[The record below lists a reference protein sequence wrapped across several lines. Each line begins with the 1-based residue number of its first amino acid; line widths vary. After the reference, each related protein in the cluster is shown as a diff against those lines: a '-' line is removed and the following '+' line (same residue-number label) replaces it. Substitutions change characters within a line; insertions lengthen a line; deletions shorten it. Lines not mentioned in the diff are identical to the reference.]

1 MLNKSFSLK
10 SDSNLEKL
18 IVGLL
23 QIKGIQIK
31 TRRKYTFKSQS
42 KSWKLQQ
49 FSQRQQALILQLF
62 STTLVSLILKT
73 INLEMQSINTHKL
86 SKKRTQVGNKSS
98 LSITKI
104 EAWLNII
111 LVTWLMPWKI
121 ISKRFFWTLTML
133 TTISTEA
140 MCIYTRLDSLRNMR
154 NTLRLMRTLIQ
165 LLALT
170 LIMQRITMRK
180 GWYQEQSEELCQE
193 PEKFDQKNA
202 YI

>member
-10 SDSNLEKL
+10 SDSSSERL

-23 QIKGIQIK
+23 QIKEIQIRI
-31 TRRKYTFKSQS
+31 RRKYTFKSQS

-62 STTLVSLILKT
+62 STILVSLILRT
-73 INLEMQSINTHKL
+73 INSEMQSINTHKL
-86 SKKRTQVGNKSS
+86 SKKRTLVGNKSS

-111 LVTWLMPWKI
+111 LVTWLMPWKT
-121 ISKRFFWTLTML
+121 ISKRFYWTLTML

-154 NTLRLMRTLIQ
+154 STLRLMKTLIQ

-170 LIMQRITMRK
+170 LIMQRITM
-180 GWYQEQSEELCQE
+180 
-193 PEKFDQKNA
+193 QKD
-202 YI
+202 